1 MNGEFGDSRSD
12 MKHFVTLPSR
22 MAGDSR
28 SDMKHFVTLPSR
40 MAGDILLH
48 YCVE

>member
-1 MNGEFGDSRSD
+1 MNGEFGDSR
-12 MKHFVTLPSR
+12 
-22 MAGDSR
+22 A
-28 SDMKHFVTLPSR
+28 DMKHFVTLPSR